1 MRSGYDVPAT
11 LLQWSVWPIKH
22 KNWDDRHLE
31 KGCQAIKKG
40 TELRVFPH
48 LCVAR
53 TKEYRLAFVH
63 PDTAKPS
70 IQNMYYKEESPCV
83 NSNNLRFNQKKVV
96 GLENGVVHAITCQ
109 AIIPCSWLHC
119 LINQGC
125 QSRKWLQWIRHYL
138 PQISNSH
145 RSSRK
150 TFISIEVW
158 VSDSCLSQILQLGHS
173 LHGFEDG
180 DQITGAGTPL
190 RKVQAMTHGIVG
202 GEKFGKRRCR
212 LLRRNV
218 PTGSHDFQH
227 WTRPN
232 NSNMRLHTSRSLE
245 KRFFCTL
252 IDNEYDDD
260 NTDSRDI
267 R

>member
-63 PDTAKPS
+63 PDTAKLS

-150 TFISIEVW
+150 TFVSIEVW

-232 NSNMRLHTSRSLE
+232 NSNMRVPATAHIT
-245 KRFFCTL
+245 
-252 IDNEYDDD
+252 
-260 NTDSRDI
+260 
-267 R
+267 